1 MKGVFPFIMSMI
13 IFSTIG
19 LVVREIDLASSER
32 AFISSA
38 LGCLFLAVVF
48 VLQKRR
54 LQWHIIKKQLP
65 LLIICSIALS
75 GNWIFLYASYDY
87 TTIANATLG
96 YYFAPVFAL
105 LLALFV
111 LHERLS
117 KQKIV

>member
-54 LQWHIIKKQLP
+54 L
-65 LLIICSIALS
+65 
-75 GNWIFLYASYDY
+75 
-87 TTIANATLG
+87 
-96 YYFAPVFAL
+96 
-105 LLALFV
+105 
-111 LHERLS
+111 
-117 KQKIV
+117 